1 MNESR
6 TRTTGARLSVIL
18 ITLVVVLVM
27 AVPAMAASESG
38 SKTCSLGQVAL
49 RGETTGLT
57 KFYVPNDS
65 SWDKRVDHGTILRV
79 SYYVSGY
86 SSNTWKVSTNGYL
99 YGPGTYAYC
108 SGI

>member
-1 MNESR
+1 MNGTR
-6 TRTTGARLSVIL
+6 TRTIGRRLSALVVAIAV
-18 ITLVVVLVM
+18 TLVV
-27 AVPAMAASESG
+27 AVPAMAASEQG

-49 RGETTGLT
+49 RGETTGVT
-57 KFYVPNDS
+57 YCYVPNDS
-65 SWDKRVDHGTILRV
+65 SWDKRANHGLTLQV

-86 SSNTWKVSTNGYL
+86 SSSTWKVYTSGYL